1 MYVLNLGP
9 PTLSYVCMYVCV
21 CVCVC
26 MYVCMYVNVSLYVH
40 LCIYIYRLATV
51 SKEGRMTH
59 PFLNRHLTKG
69 VGGELR
75 SHTQKLLKLS
85 LNPLHYTRKLSKCQN
100 INIFLFHACLS
111 LQERQDDSF
120 FPKSAFK

>member
-1 MYVLNLGP
+1 MYVLNLEP
-9 PTLSYVCMYVCV
+9 PTLSYVCMYVCMYVCTCVCVCV

-26 MYVCMYVNVSLYVH
+26 MYVCMYVNVSLSVH

-69 VGGELR
+69 ACGWGP
-75 SHTQKLLKLS
+75 QKS
-85 LNPLHYTRKLSKCQN
+85 CSEASEFFSKSSPVYKE
-100 INIFLFHACLS
+100 AT
-111 LQERQDDSF
+111 
-120 FPKSAFK
+120 